1 MTAVPTT
8 KKRGT
13 NNVDYQYQ
21 QRLSASI
28 ATNLIRVLV
37 VATMSV
43 ILSGCSGLTLLQPA
57 EVQENPT
64 GSALT
69 ALESLPVK
77 GRAPK
82 TGYSRSEFGNAW
94 TDNSAAEWA
103 GNGLSTRED
112 ILSRDL
118 TSIVCKTPP
127 PSKAA
132 PHCVVASG
140 VLSDPY
146 TGKTIKFTRGVT
158 SSMAV
163 QIDHVSALN
172 DAWQKGAQQLTREER
187 ISFANDPMN
196 LIATDGQINQQKGAS
211 DAASWLP
218 PNKQF
223 RCTYVAR
230 QIAVK
235 TKYRLWVAPAEKNAM
250 AKVLS
255 SCPAMLMPMS

>member
-1 MTAVPTT
+1 
-8 KKRGT
+8 
-13 NNVDYQYQ
+13 
-21 QRLSASI
+21 
-28 ATNLIRVLV
+28 
-37 VATMSV
+37 MSV
-43 ILSGCSGLTLLQPA
+43 ILSGCSGLTSLQPA
-57 EVQENPT
+57 EVQENPP
-64 GSALT
+64 GSALI

-82 TGYSRSEFGNAW
+82 TGYSRSEFGKAW

-103 GNGLSTRED
+103 DNGLSTRED

-118 TSIVCKTPP
+118 TSVVCKTPP
-127 PSKAA
+127 PAKATL
-132 PHCVVASG
+132 HCVVASG
-140 VLSDPY
+140 VLKDPY
-146 TGKTIKFTRGVT
+146 TGKTIEFTRGET

-163 QIDHVSALN
+163 QIDHISALN

-187 ISFANDPMN
+187 ISFANDPLN

-223 RCTYVAR
+223 RCSYVSR

-235 TKYRLWVAPAEKNAM
+235 TKYDLWVTQSEKNAM

-255 SCPAMLMPMS
+255 TCPDMPLPYL